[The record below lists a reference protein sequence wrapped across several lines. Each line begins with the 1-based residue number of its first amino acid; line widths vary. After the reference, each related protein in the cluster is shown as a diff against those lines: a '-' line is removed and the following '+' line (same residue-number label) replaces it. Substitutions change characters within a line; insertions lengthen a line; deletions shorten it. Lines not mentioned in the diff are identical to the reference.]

1 MKYLIKIPTF
11 PSPVLIFLHTS
22 KNLQN
27 REWNILAFQTVW
39 LFNKNIFDATKSYEG
54 QGMVLNSTG
63 SCPAALG
70 KKSNYSPPTL

>member
-27 REWNILAFQTVW
+27 HEWNILAFQTVW
-39 LFNKNIFDATKSYEG
+39 LFNQNSFNASKYWEV
-54 QGMVLNSTG
+54 QGLGFNSTG
-63 SCPAALG
+63 SSPASSG
-70 KKSNYSPPTL
+70 GESN

>member
-27 REWNILAFQTVW
+27 REWNILAFQTLW
-39 LFNKNIFDATKSYEG
+39 LFNKNSFDATKSYEG

-70 KKSNYSPPTL
+70 RKNNYSPHTL